1 MDLKEMLMDEK
12 KYREDA
18 LLMEQPAFEEAMSK
32 VNVIEGKADVS
43 SLTQHGR
50 NMIDNYNVEK
60 FLNSLYTDYLRTRSG
75 LEYDTEVFGLGHHL
89 QNVDPRDMVDFKTKE
104 KSFQAF
110 GQTYPIDDRYDTLEP
125 AEKKEYLF
133 SLYDRALGEK
143 GYTDMDIKEACS
155 SVAQELWN
163 SEIVNSTGKTI

>member
-1 MDLKEMLMDEK
+1 MDLKEILMDEK

-43 SLTQHGR
+43 SLTQHDR
-50 NMIDNYNVEK
+50 NMIDNYNVER

-104 KSFQAF
+104 KLFQAF
-110 GQTYPIDDRYDTLEP
+110 GQTYHIDDKYDTLEP
-125 AEKKEYLF
+125 DEKKEYLF
-133 SLYDRALGEK
+133 SIYDRALGEK
-143 GYTDMDIKEACS
+143 GFTDMDIKEACS

>member
-1 MDLKEMLMDEK
+1 MDLKEILMDEK

-104 KSFQAF
+104 RLFQAF